1 MYRFYDGNE
10 EDPDEQEEDEDEESD
25 EEDEEE
31 EEYDYAIE
39 LYRAIER
46 DDRNELRRLL
56 DNGADPGLKPFE
68 DKSRALL
75 HICCDK
81 GHIECATIL
90 LDHGAAITV
99 TDEWGMTSLM
109 YCMVRQDMGMAKM
122 LLSRDSEMVHCRDIE
137 GKSALHMAIETGQPE
152 FVELLLKNSANV
164 NSFTDNGI
172 TPLMVLCMDSNI
184 ENKTTLARM
193 LIEAGAD
200 VSMRDYK
207 CKRTALHNAVI
218 NGNFELFEILLGAG
232 SDPNILDVTGRSPLT
247 NLICRHARITDRQP
261 DISDDVLAAA
271 IQLIQAGT
279 NLNNNMCEYSNPLVN
294 AAFVK
299 ASKLIRVILDY
310 GADPDVTFRSGTT
323 ALLVSV
329 MKRDLPCIRALL
341 EWNCRLDMKGRV
353 AFNKYDELV
362 LDPMELAIEKGYWD
376 VAVTLVSAGYCVS
389 RLPYLRLGFTGN
401 TPKSLTQSPGMY
413 AFLQFQASNPLLLF
427 HSAILAIFKALNRNT
442 NVKLDQLPIPEA
454 IKRLMRKGEFCDP
467 ENGGN
472 SKDVDSLK
480 FYFKSMAFV

>member
-1 MYRFYDGNE
+1 MYRYYGGS
-10 EDPDEQEEDEDEESD
+10 EDNPEDQEESEEEESD
-25 EEDEEE
+25 EEEEEE

-75 HICCDK
+75 HVCCDK
-81 GHIECATIL
+81 GHIVCATIL
-90 LDHGAAITV
+90 LDRGAAINV

-122 LLSRDSEMVHCRDIE
+122 LLSRDSEMVDCRDIE
-137 GKSALHMAIETGQPE
+137 GKSALHMAVETGQPE

-164 NSFTDNGI
+164 NAFTDIGI

-184 ENKTTLARM
+184 ENKTVLARM

-200 VSMRDYK
+200 VSMKDYK

-232 SDPNILDVTGRSPLT
+232 SNPNLLDVTGRSPLT
-247 NLICRHARITDRQP
+247 NLICRHARITERHP
-261 DISDDVLAAA
+261 EVSDDVMAAA

-279 NLNNNMCEYSNPLVN
+279 NLDNSMCEYSNPLVN

-299 ASKLIRVILDY
+299 ASRLMRVILDY

-329 MKRDLPCIRALL
+329 MKRDIPCTRVLL
-341 EWNCRLDMKGRV
+341 EWNCRLDMKGKV

-376 VAVTLVSAGYCVS
+376 IVINLVSAGYCVS
-389 RLPYLRLGFTGN
+389 RLPYLRKSFDGD
-401 TPKSLTQSPGMY
+401 TPKALAQNPEMFS
-413 AFLQFQASNPLLLF
+413 FLQYQASNPLLLF
-427 HSAILAIFKALNRNT
+427 HSAILAVFKALRRNT
-442 NVKLDQLPIPEA
+442 SGKLDELPIPEA

-467 ENGGN
+467 ENGEDHKN
-472 SKDVDSLK
+472 VDTLR

>member
-1 MYRFYDGNE
+1 MYYSYGGDNE
-10 EDPDEQEEDEDEESD
+10 EDDQEEEEEEENDDEE
-25 EEDEEE
+25 EEEE

-39 LYRAIER
+39 LYRAIEK
-46 DDRNELRRLL
+46 DDRNALRQLL

-81 GHIECATIL
+81 GHIECAKIL
-90 LDHGAAITV
+90 LDYEAAIAV

-109 YCMVRQDMGMAKM
+109 YSTVRQDMGMTKM

-152 FVELLLKNSANV
+152 LVELLLNNGANV
-164 NSFTDNGI
+164 NASTDNGI
-172 TPLMVLCMDSNI
+172 SPLMVLCMDSNI
-184 ENKTTLARM
+184 ENKVRLLRI
-193 LIEAGAD
+193 LIDAGAD
-200 VSMRDYK
+200 VSLRDYK

-218 NGNFELFEILLGAG
+218 NGNFELFEILLCAG
-232 SDPNILDVTGRSPLT
+232 SDPNLLDVTGRSPLT
-247 NLICRHARITDRQP
+247 NLICRHARITERQP
-261 DISDDVLAAA
+261 DVSDDVLTAA

-279 NLNNNMCEYSNPLVN
+279 NLNNNLCEYSNPLVN

-299 ASKLIRVILDY
+299 ASKLVRVILDY

-329 MKRDLPCIRALL
+329 LKRDLACIRALL

-353 AFNKYDELV
+353 AFNKYDELE
-362 LDPMELAIEKGYWD
+362 LDPMELAIEKGFWE
-376 VAVTLVSAGYCVS
+376 VVVILVSAGYRVS
-389 RLPYLRLGFTGN
+389 RLPYLRLDFTGN
-401 TPKSLTQSPGMY
+401 TPKSLSLNSEMY
-413 AFLQFQASNPLLLF
+413 TFLRIQASNPLLLF
-427 HSAILAIFKALNRNT
+427 HSAILAVFKALNTNT
-442 NVKLDQLPIPEA
+442 HGKLNELPLPEA
-454 IKRLMRKGEFCDP
+454 IKRFMRQGEFCEL

-472 SKDVDSLK
+472 SKDIDTLK
-480 FYFKSMAFV
+480 LYFKSMAYV